1 MKKLLSLIFVLI
13 SLVTFSQSK
22 KLWLELADDAYLK
35 KDYAN
40 AANFYLKVLDDTTVL
55 RTYVIPYEAQ
65 LVNLKMKSLFKV
77 PELKGARKKD
87 STNTVKE
94 DPSLNATKY
103 DFILYRLATSFR
115 LNFDYKHAVE
125 YYKKVVEKNIY
136 PDAPYYYG
144 LSLMSLK
151 KYQDALLVFDGYSND
166 KPVKIKSAADT
177 LAKSDTIAKTVLPG
191 NDSLKKVATKHAQS
205 CYFALDSLSPKKNIK
220 VRMMDT
226 LVFNRG
232 TSNFAPQYYLSSE
245 KVIFTSAR
253 RGGVVSDPEKQDS
266 KYYCDLYYTTID
278 DTIWQRPVNFGRP
291 VNTSLH
297 EGSGVFTPDE
307 VMLFTRWSDNNRN
320 EAFIYMARTLE
331 GKFYEAMKLGTHINV
346 PGYKSQQP
354 FVSQDGRKLFFSS
367 NRPGGKGGFDI
378 WMSGIDE
385 NGFVGNPVNLG
396 EPVNTPGDEV
406 TPFFHQLGST
416 LYYSSNGMTGFGG
429 LDVFKS
435 ALNPEDSVYA
445 YPKNLNSPINSAK
458 DDAYFILDR
467 LQAKGLFASDRQDC
481 PGGHCYDIYSFENEP
496 IHFSLEGLVTDEQ
509 TGDPIASALVT
520 IKDVHDGEEPFFV
533 VTDEKGFYSTDL
545 KPNMQYFLKA
555 QKNGYFANANE
566 VATEGKTESEV
577 FMRDFTLNKIPE
589 GDIEIEGIE
598 YDFNKATLRPKSME
612 ILDKIVDLLKLNDNV
627 SIDLGSHTDARGN
640 DDYNMKLSAARAKS
654 CVDYIISKGIA
665 KARINATGYGETRPI
680 ITEAEINAMVPK
692 SPEWEAAHQ
701 KNRRTAFKVTGET
714 SLHIINKTQ

>member
-1 MKKLLSLIFVLI
+1 MKKSLSIIFVLI
-13 SLVTFSQSK
+13 SLLTFSQSK

-40 AANFYLKVLDDTTVL
+40 AANFYSKVLDDTTVL
-55 RTYVIPYEAQ
+55 KTYVIPYEAQ

-77 PELKGARKKD
+77 PELKGQRKKD
-87 STNTVKE
+87 SVNVLKE

-103 DFILYRLATSFR
+103 DFILNRLATSYR

-125 YYKKVVEKNIY
+125 YYKKVVEKNVY

-151 KYQDALLVFDGYSND
+151 RYQDALPIFDTYSKGAPIVD
-166 KPVKIKSAADT
+166 SVSKVTLIPTDSLVKIS
-177 LAKSDTIAKTVLPG
+177 S
-191 NDSLKKVATKHAQS
+191 KHAQS

-232 TSNFAPQYYLSSE
+232 TSNFAPQYYLSSD
-245 KVIFTSAR
+245 KVIFTSSR
-253 RGGVVSDPEKQDS
+253 RGGVVSDPEKQDP
-266 KYYCDLYYTTID
+266 KYYCDLYYTTLD

-297 EGSGVFTPDE
+297 EGAGVFTPEE

-331 GKFYEAMKLGTHINV
+331 GKFYEAMKLGTHINL

-354 FVSQDGRKLFFSS
+354 FVTQDGRKLFFSS

-378 WMSGIDE
+378 WMAGIDE
-385 NGFVGNPVNLG
+385 NGFIGNPVNLP
-396 EPVNTPGDEV
+396 ETINTPGDEV
-406 TPFFHQLGST
+406 TPFFHTLGST
-416 LYYSSNGMTGFGG
+416 LYYSTNGLTGFGG

-435 ALNPEDSVYA
+435 ALNADDSLYGQ
-445 YPKNLNSPINSAK
+445 PKNMNSPINSAK

-467 LQAKGLFASDRQDC
+467 LQAKGLFASDREDC

-496 IHFSLEGLVTDEQ
+496 IHFTLEGLVSDEQ
-509 TGDPIASALVT
+509 TGDPIPSALVT

-533 VTDEKGFYSTDL
+533 VTDEKGYYSTDL

-555 QKNGYFANANE
+555 QKNGYFASANE
-566 VATEGKTESEV
+566 VATEGKTESEL
-577 FMRDFTLNKIPE
+577 FTRDFTLNKIPS

-627 SIDLGSHTDARGN
+627 SIDLGAHTDARGN

-654 CVDYIISKGIA
+654 CVDYILSKGIP
-665 KARINATGYGETRPI
+665 KKRIQSTGYGETRPI

-701 KNRRTAFKVTGET
+701 KNRRTAFKVIGET
-714 SLHIINKTQ
+714 SLNIINKTQ

>member
-1 MKKLLSLIFVLI
+1 MKKSLSLIFVLI
-13 SLVTFSQSK
+13 SLLTFSQSK

-55 RTYVIPYEAQ
+55 KTYVIPYEAQ

-77 PELKGARKKD
+77 PELKGQRKRD
-87 STNTVKE
+87 SANVLKE

-103 DFILYRLATSFR
+103 DFILNRLATSYR

-125 YYKKVVEKNIY
+125 YYKKVVDKNVY

-144 LSLMSLK
+144 LSLMSIK
-151 KYQDALLVFDGYSND
+151 RYQDALPVFDKYSKGTPIVD
-166 KPVKIKSAADT
+166 SITKVTLVPTDSLVKIS
-177 LAKSDTIAKTVLPG
+177 S
-191 NDSLKKVATKHAQS
+191 KHAQS
-205 CYFALDSLSPKKNIK
+205 CYFALDSLSPKKKII
-220 VRMMDT
+220 VHMMDS

-232 TSNFAPQYYLSSE
+232 TSNFAPQYYLSSD
-245 KVIFTSAR
+245 KVIFTSSR
-253 RGGVVSDPEKQDS
+253 RGGVVSDPEKQDA
-266 KYYCDLYYTTID
+266 KYYCDLYYTTLD

-297 EGSGVFTPDE
+297 EGAGVFTPEE

-331 GKFYEAMKLGTHINV
+331 GKFYEAMKLGTHINL

-354 FVSQDGRKLFFSS
+354 FVTQDGRKLFFSS
-367 NRPGGKGGFDI
+367 NRPGGHGGFDI
-378 WMSGIDE
+378 WMAGIDE
-385 NGFVGNPVNLG
+385 NGFIGNPVNLP
-396 EPVNTPGDEV
+396 ETINTPGDEV
-406 TPFFHQLGST
+406 TPFFHTLGST
-416 LYYSSNGMTGFGG
+416 LYYSTNGLTGFGG
-429 LDVFKS
+429 LDIFKS
-435 ALNPEDSVYA
+435 ALNADDSLYGV
-445 YPKNLNSPINSAK
+445 PKNLNSPINSAK

-467 LQAKGLFASDRQDC
+467 LQSKGFFASDREDC
-481 PGGHCYDIYSFENEP
+481 PSGHCYDIYSFENEP
-496 IHFSLEGLVTDEQ
+496 IKFSLEGLVTDEQ
-509 TGDPIASALVT
+509 TGDPIPSALITV
-520 IKDVHDGEEPFFV
+520 KDVHDGDEPFFV
-533 VTDEKGFYSTDL
+533 VTDDKGFYSTDL
-545 KPNMQYFLKA
+545 KLNMQYFLKA
-555 QKNGYFANANE
+555 QKNGYFASANE

-577 FMRDFTLNKIPE
+577 FMRDFTLNKIPS

-612 ILDKIVDLLKLNDNV
+612 ILDKIVDLMKLNDNIT
-627 SIDLGSHTDARGN
+627 IDLGAHTDARGN

-654 CVDYIISKGIA
+654 CVDYIISKGIP
-665 KARINATGYGETRPI
+665 KSKITSTGYGETRPI

-701 KNRRTAFKVTGET
+701 KNRRTAFKVIGET
-714 SLHIINKTQ
+714 SLHIINKTK

>member
-1 MKKLLSLIFVLI
+1 MKKLLSVCFVII
-13 SLVTFSQSK
+13 SFLSYSQSK

-40 AANFYLKVLDDTTVL
+40 AANYYTKVLDDTTVL
-55 RTYVIPYEAQ
+55 KSYVIPYEAQ

-77 PELKGARKKD
+77 PEIKGSKKKD
-87 STNTVKE
+87 SANVVKD
-94 DPSLNATKY
+94 DPSQNATKY
-103 DFILYRLATSFR
+103 DFILYRLATSYR

-125 YYKKVVEKNIY
+125 YYKKVVEKNVY

-151 KYQDALLVFDGYSND
+151 KYQEALEVFDTYSNK
-166 KPVKIKSAADT
+166 KPSTDSVPKIQ
-177 LAKSDTIAKTVLPG
+177 LAK
-191 NDSLKKVATKHAQS
+191 NDSLMKVSAKHAQS
-205 CYFALDSLSPKKNIK
+205 CYFALDTLSPKKNIK

-232 TSNFAPQYYLSSE
+232 TSNFAPQYYLSSD
-245 KVIFTSAR
+245 KVIFTSSR

-266 KYYCDLYYTTID
+266 KYYCDLYYTTLD

-297 EGSGVFTPDE
+297 EGAGVFSPEE
-307 VMLFTRWSDNNRN
+307 VMLFTRWSDNNRS

-331 GKFYEAMKLGTHINV
+331 GKFYEAMKLGTHINL

-354 FVSQDGRKLFFSS
+354 FVTADGKKLFFSS

-378 WMSGIDE
+378 WMASIDD
-385 NGFVGNPVNLG
+385 NGFIGNPVNLP
-396 EPVNTPGDEV
+396 ETINTAGDEV
-406 TPFFHQLGST
+406 TPFFHNLGST
-416 LYYSSNGMTGFGG
+416 LYFSSNGHPGLGG

-435 ALNPEDSVYA
+435 SLNAEDSIYGVV
-445 YPKNLNSPINSAK
+445 KNMNSPINSSK

-467 LQAKGLFASDRQDC
+467 LQAKGFFASDREDC
-481 PGGHCYDIYSFENEP
+481 PSGHCYDIYSFENEP
-496 IHFSLEGLVTDEQ
+496 IRFSLEGIVFDAQ
-509 TGDPIASALVT
+509 TGDPIPSSLVT
-520 IKDVHDGEEPFFV
+520 IRDVHGADEDIFLP
-533 VTDEKGFYSTDL
+533 TDEKGFYAIDL

-555 QKNGYFANANE
+555 QKNGYFADANE
-566 VATEGKTESEV
+566 VATEGKNESEV
-577 FMRDFTLNKIPE
+577 FTRDFNLNKIPS

-612 ILDKIVDLLKLNDNV
+612 ILDKIVDLLKLNENL
-627 SIDLGSHTDARGN
+627 SIELGAHTDARGN
-640 DDYNMKLSAARAKS
+640 DEYNMKLSAARAKS
-654 CVDYIISKGIA
+654 CVDYIISKGIN
-665 KARINATGYGETRPI
+665 KNRIVSNGYGETRPI
-680 ITEAEINAMVPK
+680 ITEAEINAMVEK

-701 KNRRTAFKVTGET
+701 KNRRTAFKVTGEST
-714 SLHIINKTQ
+714 INIINKTK